1 MPIIRDILLSLE
13 ANQVLR
19 REGIKKYSR
28 IRPEMK
34 TLIRELLASMENNRL
49 LEPAIAYEIY
59 SITEVRH
66 KELWLESK
74 AALHGPLL
82 PSVLDGAKQLG
93 AVVCTIGPK
102 LEEKVT
108 DYLDKNEPL
117 RGLLMD
123 GIGSAAVDA
132 LAQQACNLVKHE
144 AALHGY
150 QASSPLNPGMPGFPI
165 SEQWQMF
172 RLVPVEKIGVS
183 LTSAGVMVPRKSS
196 SLVIGIGPQMLTWT
210 EAEVCAR
217 CGLNKTCHY
226 RVDS

>member
-1 MPIIRDILLSLE
+1 
-13 ANQVLR
+13 
-19 REGIKKYSR
+19 
-28 IRPEMK
+28 MK
-34 TLIRELLASMENNRL
+34 NDRL

-59 SITEVRH
+59 SITGVRH
-66 KELWLESK
+66 NKLGLESK

-82 PSVLDGAKQLG
+82 PSVLDEAKHL
-93 AVVCTIGPK
+93 AVVVCTIGSK
-102 LEEKVT
+102 LEEKVA
-108 DYLDKNEPL
+108 DYLDKDEPL

-150 QASSPLNPGMPGFPI
+150 QASSPFNPGMPGFPI

-183 LTSAGVMVPRKSS
+183 LTSSGVMVPRKSTS
-196 SLVIGIGPQMLTWT
+196 MVIGIGLQMVTWT
-210 EAEVCAR
+210 EPEVCAR

-226 RVDS
+226 RVDARVERQNKS

>member
-13 ANQVLR
+13 AKQVLR

-34 TLIRELLASMENNRL
+34 TLTRELLASMENNRL
-49 LEPAIAYEIY
+49 LKPAIAYEIY
-59 SITEVRH
+59 SITGVRH
-66 KELWLESK
+66 KELWLEGK

-82 PSVLDGAKQLG
+82 PSVFDGAKQLG

-102 LEEKVT
+102 LEEKVA

-144 AALHGY
+144 AALQGY

-172 RLVPVEKIGVS
+172 GLVPVEKIGVS
-183 LTSAGVMVPRKSS
+183 LTSSGVMVPRKST

-217 CGLNKTCHY
+217 CGLNKSCHY
-226 RVDS
+226 KVDA